1 VSRRARALAFLAA
14 AAVCALLAATVAGR
28 YRSRVEAR
36 YGPLR
41 PVVVALDELPAGKP
55 IGVDGAEDALALRRV
70 PASFVPPGAL
80 RRTEDALGRAPGAT
94 IPAGSY
100 VLGAQLAVP
109 QAEAPH
115 HPGVGQGLRPVQV
128 AVAGAQ
134 ALTVGGGAPEGARV
148 DVVVARQAGLGNGA
162 RAYIAAT
169 GVRLLALQSPS
180 GPGEGWSATLA
191 VTEQQA
197 LALIGAQSAGREI
210 RLLPR
215 A

>member
-14 AAVCALLAATVAGR
+14 AAVCAVLAAGVAGR

-36 YGPLR
+36 SGPLR
-41 PVVVALDELPAGKP
+41 PALVAVDELPAGKP
-55 IGVDGAEDALALRRV
+55 IGVEGAQSALAVRRV

-80 RRTEDALGRAPGAT
+80 SRAGDALGRAPGAT

-115 HPGVGQGLRPVQV
+115 RPGVGKDLRPLEV

-134 ALTVGGGAPEGARV
+134 ALTVDGSAPEGARV
-148 DVVVARQAGLGNGA
+148 DVVVARQAGLGRGA

-197 LALIGAQSAGREI
+197 LALIGAQSAGHEI

-215 A
+215 T